1 MAITQ
6 ELCLEIEEYLLKVV
20 RQKLNKYSPET
31 DSMPFHYRLLGKGHM
46 SMYSFVQSINT
57 TLGTSIF
64 EQVGAKIAIEND
76 NVEVA
81 VGQYKLN
88 GVRSPE
94 AILAIEQIVDNLQF
108 NITNPNKQLE
118 IEQILSVCKAGNC
131 STKVKKT
138 VDLFLLMKDG
148 REYYFDLKTAKP
160 NKENFISLKKK
171 MLEWVALRGS
181 LESEKQYP
189 TLASNL
195 HTMIAIPY
203 NPYAPKP
210 YSRWTL
216 GGLFSPSD
224 LLVGEEFWNFLG
236 GESTYKHLLYVFEI
250 VGRQV
255 QKEIEEKFLHV
266 GSN

>member
-1 MAITQ
+1 MAITN
-6 ELCLEIEEYLLKVV
+6 ELCSEIEEYLIKVV
-20 RQKLNKYSPET
+20 RQKLTKYSPET
-31 DSMPFHYRLLGKGHM
+31 HSMPFHYRLLGKGHM
-46 SMYSFVQSINT
+46 SMYSFIQSINT
-57 TLGTSIF
+57 MLGTSIF
-64 EQVGAKIAIEND
+64 EQVGAKIANEND

-81 VGQYKLN
+81 VGQYKLK

-108 NITNPNKQLE
+108 NIMKPNKQLE
-118 IEQILSVCKAGNC
+118 IERVLSVCKAGSC

-138 VDLFLLMKDG
+138 VDLYILMKDG
-148 REYYFDLKTAKP
+148 REFYFDLKTAKP
-160 NKENFISLKKK
+160 NKENFISFKKK

-181 LESEKQYP
+181 LESENQYP
-189 TLASNL
+189 TLASNI

-210 YSRWTL
+210 YNRWTL
-216 GGLFSPSD
+216 GGLFSPND

-236 GESTYKHLLYVFEI
+236 GENTYDHLLYVFEI
-250 VGRQV
+250 VGLKV
-255 QKEIEEKFLHV
+255 QEEIAEKYLHV